1 MYQEAIR
8 QEVKMLYTHMTQK
21 AMKICY
27 EAHRGQKDKGGIHY
41 VFHPFHL
48 AEQMETEEEI
58 CAALLHDVAEDTEWT
73 LERLGAE
80 GFSSEIMEAL
90 RLLTHDDETPYLDY
104 VRRLRDHPIAS
115 RVKLADLR
123 HNSTVGRLRKPGER
137 DRQRLRKYL
146 RAQAILTGGDAD
158 TEEMTLTL
166 HLQNG
171 AVFQGAELSLV
182 LEPDG
187 RVRAFRAELPDG
199 RTQSFDSRD
208 RLLHFLEKE
217 GLSVSGAV
225 SVICGKY

>member
-1 MYQEAIR
+1 
-8 QEVKMLYTHMTQK
+8 MLYTDMTQK

-73 LERLGAE
+73 
-80 GFSSEIMEAL
+80 
-90 RLLTHDDETPYLDY
+90 YLDY

-166 HLQNG
+166 HLENG

-225 SVICGKY
+225 SVICGNY